1 MYNCARNATAGVA
14 VVERYDGH
22 SFINFV
28 ERDEEA
34 VSCHAGFWEEFS
46 LRELG
51 DGNRVA
57 DCGAEAAAME
67 LEGGFG
73 ECGCHFHSQDF

>member
-1 MYNCARNATAGVA
+1 M
-14 VVERYDGH
+14 VERYDGQ

-28 ERDEEA
+28 GRDEEA
-34 VSCHAGFWEEFS
+34 VSCHAGLWEKFS

-57 DCGAEAAAME
+57 DRGAEAASVE